1 MSKKTGSQSNK
12 KTKNNKR
19 IKSTPIIF
27 TWNRFFIFLIIAGI
41 TLGIG
46 FGFKKPIESLLNSSK
61 NIEAIGDISQIDDN
75 GLSVHF
81 IDVGQGDAIAIR
93 FPDGKTMLVDAGKQ
107 KHYDKLHGYLTNNFF
122 KDNSKVFD
130 YLLLTHSDDDHC
142 GAMENVCKDF
152 VINTIYRPYMYCKY
166 VKGDI
171 NYDETNGNETNK
183 NVCETLVY
191 YKTIKAFNGEIDSNG
206 HSAQIIWTDLD
217 TVNSAYKI
225 KSDEFGY
232 SIDFYAPTKKYITSN
247 AGSIAN
253 DFSPIMVLNYN
264 GKKIMLTGDAST
276 TSETLAMQNAELP
289 DIDLLKVGHHGS
301 KSSSGQAFLEKIKP
315 EIAVISVNNKEYNKL
330 PTTEAMNRILG
341 VGATI
346 FRTDENGSIVANI
359 TSELDAQLNIYA
371 LGQGQTI
378 YIHVEY
384 LISGIIVLAIGLCFN
399 KKIKF

>member
-1 MSKKTGSQSNK
+1 MRKKVSKKSNK
-12 KTKNNKR
+12 NSKNTKNSKTIP
-19 IKSTPIIF
+19 IKF
-27 TWNRFFIFLIIAGI
+27 TWTRFLIFLIIVAI
-41 TLGIG
+41 TFGVG
-46 FGFKKPIESLLNSSK
+46 YGFKEPIERLLNSS
-61 NIEAIGDISQIDDN
+61 NNVEAIGDISKIDDN

-107 KHYDKLHGYLTNNFF
+107 KHYDKLYSYLTNSFF

-142 GAMENVCKDF
+142 GAMANVCADF

-166 VKGDI
+166 VKGEI
-171 NYDETNGNETNK
+171 NYDETNGNTTNK

-191 YKTIKAFNGEIDSNG
+191 YKTIKAFNGEINSNG
-206 HSAQIIWTDLD
+206 QATQIIWTDLD

-225 KSDEFGY
+225 KSDTYGF
-232 SIDFYAPTKKYITSN
+232 SIDFYAPTQKYITSS

-264 GKKIMLTGDAST
+264 DKKIMLTGDAST

-289 DIDLLKVGHHGS
+289 DVDLLKVGHHGS

-384 LISGIIVLAIGLCFN
+384 LISGILVLAVGLCFN

>member
-1 MSKKTGSQSNK
+1 MSKTNIKKG
-12 KTKNNKR
+12 KTKS
-19 IKSTPIIF
+19 KSTKSNPLKF
-27 TWNRFFIFLIIAGI
+27 TWTRFLIFVIVVCI
-41 TLGIG
+41 TLGVG
-46 FGFKKPIESLLNSSK
+46 FYFKEPIESLLNSSK
-61 NIEAIGDISQIDDN
+61 SVEAIGDISQIDDN

-107 KHYDKLHGYLTNNFF
+107 KHYDKLYSYLTNNFF
-122 KDNSKVFD
+122 KDNSRVFD
-130 YLLLTHSDDDHC
+130 YLLLTHSDVDHC
-142 GAMENVCKDF
+142 GAMTNVCADF

-166 VKGDI
+166 VKGEI
-171 NYDETNGNETNK
+171 NYDETSGNSTNK

-206 HSAQIIWTDLD
+206 HSAQVIWTDLD

-225 KSDEFGY
+225 KSDTYGY
-232 SIDFYAPTKKYITSN
+232 SVDFYAPTQKYITSS

-276 TSETLAMQNAELP
+276 TSENLAMQNSELP
-289 DIDLLKVGHHGS
+289 DVDLLKVGHHGS
-301 KSSSGQAFLEKIKP
+301 KSSSGQAFLEQIKP
-315 EIAVISVNNKEYNKL
+315 EIAVISVNNQEYNKL

-341 VGATI
+341 VGAII
-346 FRTDENGSIVANI
+346 FRTDENGSVVANI
-359 TSELDAQLNIYA
+359 TSGANAELNIYA
-371 LGQGQTI
+371 LGQGQTV

-384 LISGIIVLAIGLCFN
+384 LISGIIVLAGSLCFN
-399 KKIKF
+399 KKIKFQ